1 MGHNDVIYVVAA
13 GSLIAAVFLI
23 MCLSD
28 LYSEMLEP
36 GSGLQR
42 ERRVAS
48 ESRQDLQQK
57 KPSMKAWPH
66 RKTESVKVM

>member
-28 LYSEMLEP
+28 LYSEMVEP
-36 GSGLQR
+36 GSGS
-42 ERRVAS
+42 RRGRCCPAVITP
-48 ESRQDLQQK
+48 RL
-57 KPSMKAWPH
+57 
-66 RKTESVKVM
+66 VLI